1 MALYNN
7 PALLISIHNRIWE
20 WNVWKKLFSFSFKR
34 RNLRKEF
41 VCLPLIIIHDLFEK
55 EEISGPPF
63 WLLQWHSIYL
73 HAHRILHKSTK
84 GRANTFAVVSTF
96 YFIELLTK
104 VPIWSKFS
112 VSITGF
118 SRGNLKKR
126 KEKRGPCVC
135 IYIFKQKREWILEF
149 KFYIV

>member
-1 MALYNN
+1 MDLYNN
-7 PALLISIHNRIWE
+7 PALLISIHDSIWE

-41 VCLPLIIIHDLFEK
+41 VCPPLIIIHDLFEK

-63 WLLQWHSIYL
+63 WLLQWYSMYL

-118 SRGNLKKR
+118 SRGNLKK
-126 KEKRGPCVC
+126 KEKKRKKD
-135 IYIFKQKREWILEF
+135 IYIYLQTKKRTDFGI
-149 KFYIV
+149 